1 MRVRWLIISAG
12 LLAGCA
18 SKPATTTYQ
27 TQSNLETSSS
37 ALVFDPP
44 IAMNEPAI
52 DLTRSTHGEAAYAGY
67 EDTTTTFFYIHT
79 DDRQTT
85 DSTDRFVREGYSE
98 KVGATRR

>member
-1 MRVRWLIISAG
+1 MRVRWLIISTA

-18 SKPATTTYQ
+18 SKPVSTAYQ
-27 TQSNLETSSS
+27 TQANLDNSSS

-52 DLTRSTHGEAAYAGY
+52 DLSRSTHGEAAYAGY
-67 EDTTTTFFYIHT
+67 EDTTTTYFYIHT

-85 DSTDRFVREGYSE
+85 DSSDRFVREGYSE